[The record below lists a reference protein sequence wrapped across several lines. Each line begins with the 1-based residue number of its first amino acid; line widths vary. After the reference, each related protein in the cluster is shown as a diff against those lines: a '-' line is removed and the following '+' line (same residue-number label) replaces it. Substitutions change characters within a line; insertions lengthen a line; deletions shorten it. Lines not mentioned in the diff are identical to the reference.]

1 MRILLASGDT
11 DLRLAIQLMLSE
23 EPGITIIGSASDC
36 KGLIA
41 LIKSTSPDLVLL
53 DWELPGS
60 NMEAVLLDIKT
71 FASQPKIN
79 LIVLGRQPSMR
90 QAALQA
96 GADEYV
102 VIGDPPDVLL
112 ETFRQLNIL

>member
-1 MRILLASGDT
+1 
-11 DLRLAIQLMLSE
+11 
-23 EPGITIIGSASDC
+23 
-36 KGLIA
+36 
-41 LIKSTSPDLVLL
+41 
-53 DWELPGS
+53 
-60 NMEAVLLDIKT
+60 LLDIKT
-71 FASQPKIN
+71 FSSQPKIN

-102 VIGDPPDVLL
+102 VIGDPPDMLL